1 MNIWHIILTILMI
14 SVLALLH
21 ELGHFIAARTFGV
34 TVNEFAIGMGPKIIS
49 HKSKTTDIVCSLR
62 LFPIGGFVSM
72 AGEDDYSDDE
82 NAFHRKPVWQRM
94 IITVAGS
101 FMNILTGII
110 LMAVIVSTS
119 SSLAGTTIV
128 KFHEDTALSHQSGL
142 MTGDE
147 IIRVDGAC
155 VHVAEEL
162 SYEIMHNAI
171 EPIDIVV
178 RRNGEIVTVEDVTF
192 PTTTIEGVLFGLPDF
207 YVEADSKNFVGIVKH
222 TFYRSI
228 STVKMIWESL
238 VDLITGRYG
247 IGAVSGPVGVAT
259 AVSDAAKSGIN
270 SVVNLVVII
279 AMNLGVFNLL
289 PLPALDG
296 GRLLFQVI
304 ELVRRKPL
312 KPEFEGYVHFVG
324 IVILM
329 ALMVAITFKDI
340 IKIFA

>member
-1 MNIWHIILTILMI
+1 
-14 SVLALLH
+14 
-21 ELGHFIAARTFGV
+21 
-34 TVNEFAIGMGPKIIS
+34 
-49 HKSKTTDIVCSLR
+49 
-62 LFPIGGFVSM
+62 
-72 AGEDDYSDDE
+72 
-82 NAFHRKPVWQRM
+82 
-94 IITVAGS
+94 
-101 FMNILTGII
+101 
-110 LMAVIVSTS
+110 
-119 SSLAGTTIV
+119 
-128 KFHEDTALSHQSGL
+128 QSGL
-142 MTGDE
+142 MLGDE
-147 IIRVDGAC
+147 IIRVDGAR

-178 RRNGEIVTVEDVTF
+178 RRNGEVVTVEDVTF
-192 PTTTIEGVLFGLPDF
+192 PTTVIEGVLFGLPDF
-207 YVEADSKNFVGIVKH
+207 YVEADAKNLGGVVKH
-222 TFYRSI
+222 TFFRSI

-270 SVVNLVVII
+270 SVINLVVII

-296 GRLLFQVI
+296 GRLLFQII

-329 ALMVAITFKDI
+329 ALMIAVTFKDI
-340 IKIFA
+340 IKIFT